1 MRNSIERIL
10 RHPIYAGAYSSVERY
25 LWDALSGLFALGEKP
40 TTEPLLDW
48 LPDRGVLNQTRN
60 MSIDAATA
68 G

>member
-1 MRNSIERIL
+1 
-10 RHPIYAGAYSSVERY
+10 
-25 LWDALSGLFALGEKP
+25 LGEKP